1 MMFWCIRICAYR
13 VAPRV
18 ISNQHKKKGQMK
30 SMAQFTRTCRD
41 PKAAH
46 IKKVSNRRTVLL
58 ENPSVEYKE
67 YAIAVTSYWDKEFM
81 KKFSTKSM
89 LLVLL

>member
-1 MMFWCIRICAYR
+1 
-13 VAPRV
+13 
-18 ISNQHKKKGQMK
+18 MK

-46 IKKVSNRRTVLL
+46 IKKVSDRTVLL
-58 ENPSVEYKE
+58 ENPAVECKE

-81 KKFSTKSM
+81 KKFSTKST
-89 LLVLL
+89 LLVLLL